1 MLVKHCQTLWQS
13 HWIVTP
19 CQKMHSH
26 PQRPWG
32 RMLRLHSDTTGLL
45 RWCSMNSIQCLQ
57 QGLHKLII
65 PTWYKYVFFLACF
78 ELNVLNKDLPFTQSA
93 LFSSL
98 PSVYI
103 ALACSPV
110 RSKFWRSFQDSQ
122 ERLKILS
129 EEAARRREVMKA
141 TLFFRFRM
149 RCPWPRDFS
158 QIPVKSSFPWR
169 V

>member
-1 MLVKHCQTLWQS
+1 
-13 HWIVTP
+13 
-19 CQKMHSH
+19 
-26 PQRPWG
+26 
-32 RMLRLHSDTTGLL
+32 MLRLHSDTTGLL
-45 RWCSMNSIQCLQ
+45 RWCSMNSMPSAGFAQTDHSYMIPSCL
-57 QGLHKLII
+57 
-65 PTWYKYVFFLACF
+65 ARF

-141 TLFFRFRM
+141 TLFLRFRM
-149 RCPWPRDFS
+149 RCP
-158 QIPVKSSFPWR
+158 
-169 V
+169 